1 MFLNFN
7 KYYEL
12 TILNMNN
19 LSNIFINRIISIIQC
34 SKLLKFN
41 YINRYELFEY
51 ELLMPTNYKVH
62 LMNYISNNRIELI
75 LQS

>member
-51 ELLMPTNYKVH
+51 EFLMPTNYKVH